1 MIYGLI
7 AAAGWGV
14 SSVAAAQAARRMGTL
29 AALLISQATGT
40 VALLAVLAVMRPHL
54 LSLPS
59 ATMWGLAGAGF
70 FSLVGWLT
78 YYRALEHG
86 PVGIV
91 SGAAATYGGVTAL
104 LALLVLGEP
113 LGRYVGLGDAL
124 AVAGVAAAA
133 MQAPGIRKRVR
144 AGNGIW
150 AAGGPGGRSGAGVV
164 GGGLGGAGG
173 PGGGCG
179 AGVVGGAGG
188 PGGGSGAGVVGGAG
202 GPGGGS
208 AIGGGLAR
216 HGTWAGVMLAIVSA
230 VTYGTG
236 AFWLGTYA
244 ASAGW
249 LVSALVVDIIAVTV
263 LAAALICKRE
273 RPRAGIGMAWAIAAG
288 LAESAALVA
297 FARGGQAGQIAITA
311 AVSST
316 YPLIPLAFGLVL
328 FRERLSA
335 LQVMGVCVA
344 VTGLTLV
351 SMSSGLV

>member
-29 AALLISQATGT
+29 AALLISQVTGT
-40 VALLAVLAVMRPHL
+40 VALTLVLAATRPHL
-54 LSLPS
+54 PSLPS

-70 FSLVGWLT
+70 FSLLGWLT

-124 AVAGVAAAA
+124 AVAGVAVAA
-133 MQAPGIRKRVR
+133 MQAPGRQKREGQRK
-144 AGNGIW
+144 
-150 AAGGPGGRSGAGVV
+150 
-164 GGGLGGAGG
+164 
-173 PGGGCG
+173 
-179 AGVVGGAGG
+179 
-188 PGGGSGAGVVGGAG
+188 
-202 GPGGGS
+202 
-208 AIGGGLAR
+208 
-216 HGTWAGVMLAIVSA
+216 TWSGVMLAIVSA

-273 RPRAGIGMAWAIAAG
+273 RPRGGVGMAWAIAAG

-297 FARGGQAGQIAITA
+297 FARGGQAGQIALTA
-311 AVSST
+311 GVSST
-316 YPLIPLAFGLVL
+316 YPLIPLVFGLVL
-328 FRERLSA
+328 FRERLST

>member
-14 SSVAAAQAARRMGTL
+14 SSLAAAQAARRMGTL

-40 VALLAVLAVMRPHL
+40 VALTGVLAVMRPHL
-54 LSLPS
+54 SSLPS

-70 FSLVGWLT
+70 FSLLGWLT

-133 MQAPGIRKRVR
+133 MQAPGRKS
-144 AGNGIW
+144 AGQ
-150 AAGGPGGRSGAGVV
+150 RK
-164 GGGLGGAGG
+164 
-173 PGGGCG
+173 
-179 AGVVGGAGG
+179 
-188 PGGGSGAGVVGGAG
+188 
-202 GPGGGS
+202 
-208 AIGGGLAR
+208 
-216 HGTWAGVMLAIVSA
+216 TWSGVMLAIVSA

-273 RPRAGIGMAWAIAAG
+273 RPRGGVGMAWAIAAG

-328 FRERLSA
+328 FRERLST